1 MHDRKYGGSRR
12 LGVMLRILVFDFLKD
27 FEKKLTFLV
36 LCDIGLAPNV
46 EERDSGPDAFL
57 NSW

>member
-1 MHDRKYGGSRR
+1 
-12 LGVMLRILVFDFLKD
+12 MLRILVFDFLKD